1 MGWITEHAPHPDDL
15 AACIQ
20 CGLCLPSCPT
30 FRLTGMET
38 ASPRGRLTA
47 MSAVADGRPVDRR
60 FAEIMGSCLQCRA
73 CEVVCPAFVQFGKSM
88 EGARA
93 EVAAQLPGA
102 GRRLRRLVTARLLR
116 NRGAIRLATILA
128 ALAQTVR
135 IENLAPRPVRGALTG
150 LRRLRGRRRS
160 VVGMTWPA
168 IGNVRGVAALLAG
181 CVMDQWFGDVHTA
194 TIELLTRSGYDVVV
208 PPAQTCCGALAAHD
222 GWADDARDMAAANV
236 AALDGTDLVVVNAA
250 GCSAHMKEYGHWAE
264 GGAGL
269 AAKVVDVTEVVADA
283 IADGRLPRLEGN
295 GENRGRT
302 GSLPFA
308 PCPADNQPAKG
319 YPRGGRPPYRRG
331 RPGRTVLRGGGYLQ
345 PAGARTVRTARRGQ
359 GGADSR
365 HGFSTGVQCES
376 RMRDPAT
383 YPPVQSGRPGA
394 GRPSRGALL
403 GNAATR
409 SRRTRREMK
418 VAGSSLATITFG
430 QIR

>member
-295 GENRGRT
+295 GETVAVQDPCHLRHVQRITNQPRDILAAAGLRTVEVDPAGQCCGAAGIYSLLEPELSVQLGAAKAEQIRAT
-302 GSLPFA
+302 GSALVSSANPG
-308 PCPADNQPAKG
+308 CEIQLRTHLSNLGVPARVAHPVEL
-319 YPRGGRPPYRRG
+319 YWE
-331 RPGRTVLRGGGYLQ
+331 TLRHAAGE
-345 PAGARTVRTARRGQ
+345 PAGR
-359 GGADSR
+359 
-365 HGFSTGVQCES
+365 
-376 RMRDPAT
+376 
-383 YPPVQSGRPGA
+383 
-394 GRPSRGALL
+394 
-403 GNAATR
+403 
-409 SRRTRREMK
+409 
-418 VAGSSLATITFG
+418 
-430 QIR
+430 